1 VALARFS
8 MNKERTAR
16 KKTCNVTGK
25 FRQADRV
32 HKALITD
39 QVSPD
44 RSKAGPL
51 IEFYRQELLVHCY
64 RLLGSLSEAEDA
76 VQETMLRAWRHLDTF
91 KEQGPG
97 SLRAWLYKIATNS
110 SLDLLKKHSE
120 RRLPTTATPAWDPHR
135 PIAKRETEAL
145 WLEPFP
151 TSWLAE
157 ATENL
162 EARYS
167 RQESVSLAFLTALQL
182 LPPRQRAILLLS
194 DVLDYRASEIAH
206 LLEISVG
213 AVKSALHRARVT
225 LEKNYPNEKREMAQ
239 VRGTD
244 VATNALLAR
253 YLQAWETDDVDGLVA
268 LLKEDA
274 TFSMPPVP
282 SWYQG
287 REAIRTILLA
297 AVFPSGVQKQWRLYL
312 TRANGQPAVAL
323 YRADEATG
331 VYRAFGIQVITLD
344 DVQFPRQIAEVTAFL
359 GQELVTSFGF
369 PLQLPQSR
377 HYPRLAPH

>member
-1 VALARFS
+1 

-16 KKTCNVTGK
+16 RKTCNVTGK
-25 FRQADRV
+25 SRQADHV
-32 HKALITD
+32 HKAPITD

-51 IEFYRQELLVHCY
+51 IESYRQELLVHCY

-76 VQETMLRAWRHLDTF
+76 VQETMLRAWRHFDTF

-110 SLDLLKKHSE
+110 SLDLLKKHPE
-120 RRLPTTATPAWDPHR
+120 RRMPTIATPAWDPHR

-151 TSWLAE
+151 TSWQAE
-157 ATENL
+157 ATENP

-167 RQESVSLAFLTALQL
+167 RQESVSLAFLTALQV

-194 DVLDYRASEIAH
+194 DVLDYRASEMAH

-225 LEKNYPNEKREMAQ
+225 LEKNYPNEKRELAQ
-239 VRGTD
+239 VRGTN

-287 REAIRTILLA
+287 RDAIRTILLA
-297 AVFPSGVQKQWRLYL
+297 AVFPSGVQKRWRLYL
-312 TRANGQPAVAL
+312 TQANGQPAVAL
-323 YRADEATG
+323 YRANEATG
-331 VYRAFGIQVITLD
+331 TYRAFGIQVITLD
-344 DVQFPRQIAEVTAFL
+344 DVRFPRQIAEITAFL

-369 PLQLPQSR
+369 PLQLP
-377 HYPRLAPH
+377 H